1 VSCQQSVEVMSIN
14 QRSLTVRPVD
24 QSLCPACQELGRC
37 RSDWLSRKSS
47 RQTFEIPMHE
57 PTSVNAGDI
66 VVLEI
71 DEQALTSQMIKLYG
85 LPLIG
90 LVVPIMVGQSEGWG
104 EVFQASAAL
113 AGLGLGW
120 LFSRHWTRTFQ
131 IRINQ

>member
-1 VSCQQSVEVMSIN
+1 MN
-14 QRSLTVRPVD
+14 
-24 QSLCPACQELGRC
+24 
-37 RSDWLSRKSS
+37 
-47 RQTFEIPMHE
+47 E

-90 LVVPIMVGQSEGWG
+90 LVVPIMVGQSEGWSD
-104 EVFQASAAL
+104 VFQALAAL
-113 AGLGLGW
+113 VGLGLGW

>member
-1 VSCQQSVEVMSIN
+1 
-14 QRSLTVRPVD
+14 
-24 QSLCPACQELGRC
+24 
-37 RSDWLSRKSS
+37 
-47 RQTFEIPMHE
+47 
-57 PTSVNAGDI
+57 VNAGDI

-90 LVVPIMVGQSEGWG
+90 LVVPIMVGQSEGWSD
-104 EVFQASAAL
+104 VFQALAAL
-113 AGLGLGW
+113 VGLGLGW

>member
-1 VSCQQSVEVMSIN
+1 MSVN
-14 QRSLTVRPVD
+14 QRSLTVRSVD
-24 QSLCPACQELGRC
+24 QSLCPACQNLGRC

-47 RQTFEIPMHE
+47 RQTFEIPMNE

-66 VVLEI
+66 VGLEI
-71 DEQALTSQMIKLYG
+71 DEQALTSQIIRLYG

-90 LVVPIMVGQSEGWG
+90 LVAPIMVGQSEGWS
-104 EVFQASAAL
+104 EVCQVSAAL